1 MILTLVLMVSVSFSA
16 SMAPDRHVRVAND
29 GEPVAMSVQS
39 DGSILKVEDEPKASK
54 PAKESAKIEKK
65 LKEPHAREATIK
77 EVKSHKTSAVQED
90 TKVAPA
96 SGGSSKGE
104 IKPHVAAAEV
114 GQVKPHSTENSEFAA
129 LPEGVVLLEMAAT
142 EPQES
147 WKSAFFFFASLVL
160 IVVVVLAIMSGIY
173 FNREQVARTAAAEK
187 GKSTSKTE
195 GAALQAHLNESSSTS
210 DSGEKIA
217 MLFDR
222 VRKSL
227 EDLSDKTPAE
237 QADMAGGQTPPAVN
251 TL

>member
-1 MILTLVLMVSVSFSA
+1 MVSVSFSA

-77 EVKSHKTSAVQED
+77 EVKSHKTSAVQEEAMA
-90 TKVAPA
+90 KSEAASPA
-96 SGGSSKGE
+96 VSTGA
-104 IKPHVAAAEV
+104 IKPHTAAAGVGEV
-114 GQVKPHSTENSEFAA
+114 KAHSTANSGAAA

-142 EPQES
+142 DPEES

-160 IVVVVLAIMSGIY
+160 IVVIVLAIISGIY
-173 FNREQVARTAAAEK
+173 FNREQAAKKAAEK
-187 GKSTSKTE
+187 VSLTKDPQS
-195 GAALQAHLNESSSTS
+195 AALQAHLNESSSTS

-237 QADMAGGQTPPAVN
+237 QADMAGGQTAPAVN